1 MNSGKV
7 LLGVLGGAAAGAA
20 LGILFAPDKGS
31 NTRKVITKK
40 GEDYLDNMKRK
51 FEDFLLFATNELEY
65 VRSEA
70 ENIVEKGK
78 EKADAVK
85 NKINENYVKQS

>member
-7 LLGVLGGAAAGAA
+7 LLGVLGGAAAGAV

-31 NTRKVITKK
+31 NTRKVISKK
-40 GEDYLDNMKRK
+40 GEDYLDNMKTK

-78 EKADAVK
+78 EKADVVK
-85 NKINENYVKQS
+85 NKVNENYVKQS